1 MEQMI
6 DLCTLHNVLS
16 PFHGP
21 EVTGAHYLFTHSKN
35 NVESIFVAED
45 KVSKKTTDMPFLW
58 GKKIEYETF
67 FQN

>member
-6 DLCTLHNVLS
+6 DLCTLHNILS

-21 EVTGAHYLFTHSKN
+21 EVTGTHYLFTHSKN

-45 KVSKKTTDMPFLW
+45 KVSKKTTDMSFLW
-58 GKKIEYETF
+58 ERK
-67 FQN
+67 